1 MFLRCLPLF
10 LLVVECIAP
19 CASSRSPGERRQCA
33 FQVSPQNSKY
43 LKAGNVSGSV
53 QVCERTDCCV
63 GYYIAV
69 HGQLQVD
76 VLACDVTEKSCPDAT
91 CEAQTR
97 FNKQVVKCVCSAHLC
112 NRNLTWSEEPEEPV
126 PSTSVDETWVIIVAI
141 VLVLCL
147 LVVAV
152 QLRCLSHHK
161 KNPQA
166 SLSIS
171 PMCPCQTMHTSQ
183 IDVTDVQLQQ
193 IVGRG
198 HFATVWR
205 GTYQGSAVAVK
216 VIPAAAKHAFIS
228 EKEVYELPMMKH
240 ASIIHFLGAGR
251 RSDDGNWL
259 LVLQFAEYGSLH
271 SFLRLNTSSWPTSLK
286 LCLSLSQGLSYL
298 HSDLHTQEGH
308 KPPVAHR
315 DLCSFNV
322 LVQADGTCALCDFGN
337 STILRSHSGHRQ
349 MGNAMSHAQT
359 PGTLCYMS
367 PEILEGSVNLSGWC
381 LHGDIYALG
390 LVLWEICT
398 RCSDLFEDGAVPQHL
413 LPYER
418 ELGGLLTW
426 ESLTV
431 HVSHKEIRPSIPE
444 HWQLL
449 KQGPAL
455 QDLLR
460 ECWDLDPDA
469 RLTAECVMDRL
480 VSL

>member
-1 MFLRCLPLF
+1 MLLRRFPLF
-10 LLVVECIAP
+10 LLALECIFP
-19 CASSRSPGERRQCA
+19 RASSRSAGERRQCA
-33 FQVSPQNSKY
+33 FQVTPQNSEY

-53 QVCERTDCCV
+53 QLCEYTDCCV
-63 GYYIAV
+63 GYYVAV
-69 HGQLQVD
+69 RGQLHVD
-76 VLACDVTEKSCPDAT
+76 VLACDVTEKSCPEAT
-91 CEAQTR
+91 CKAQTR

-112 NRNLTWSEEPEEPV
+112 NRNLTWTDQPEGPV
-126 PSTSVDETWVIIVAI
+126 PSASVDETWVVIVAI

-147 LVVAV
+147 ALVAA
-152 QLRCLSHHK
+152 QLRCLSRHK
-161 KNPQA
+161 KKTQA
-166 SLSIS
+166 SLSTS
-171 PMCPCQTMHTSQ
+171 PMCACQTTQLSQ
-183 IDVTDVQLQQ
+183 IDVADVQLHQ
-193 IVGRG
+193 IAGRG

-205 GTYQGSAVAVK
+205 ATYRGSAVAAK
-216 VIPAAAKHAFIS
+216 VIPAAAKHVFIS
-228 EKEVYELPMMKH
+228 EKDVYELPLMNH

-251 RSDDGNWL
+251 SDDGSWL

-271 SFLRLNTSSWPTSLK
+271 SFLRLHTSSWPTSLK

-322 LVQADGTCALCDFGN
+322 LVRGDGTCALCDFGN
-337 STILRSHSGHRQ
+337 SAILRSHSGHRQ
-349 MGNAMSHAQT
+349 AGNAMGHAQT

-381 LHGDIYALG
+381 LHGDVYALG
-390 LVLWEICT
+390 LVLWEICM
-398 RCSDLFEDGAVPQHL
+398 RCSDFFEDGGVPQHL
-413 LPYER
+413 LPYEA

-426 ESLTV
+426 ESLTI
-431 HVSHKEIRPSIPE
+431 HVSHKEVRPSIPD

-469 RLTAECVMDRL
+469 RLTAQCVVDRL